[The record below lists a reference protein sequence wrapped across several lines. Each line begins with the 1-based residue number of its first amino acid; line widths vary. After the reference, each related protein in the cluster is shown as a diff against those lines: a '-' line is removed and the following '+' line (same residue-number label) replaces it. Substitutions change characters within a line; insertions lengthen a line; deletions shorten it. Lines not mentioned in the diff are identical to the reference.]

1 MTDSDSQILNLRS
14 ADPFG
19 DASGLGSL
27 NDDKK
32 KNEDNLG
39 QGLIHIR
46 IQVSFYIHLL
56 C

>member
-1 MTDSDSQILNLRS
+1 MTDSESQILNLRS

-19 DASGLGSL
+19 DVSAGLGSL
-27 NDDKK
+27 NDDKKK

-46 IQVSFYIHLL
+46 IQVTTNNF
-56 C
+56 